1 MEEGMKLTKDI
12 MKATG
17 ETIAV
22 CEQFDV
28 DPRLVARVLLGVID
42 WTSSEPPLQEDEDQ
56 EPRAKAK
63 WAPKEPE
70 GERDDKGRRIV
81 RRDHNWRENTLK
93 YLREGEKRTLDE
105 LVRAVGNVSEGAMVA
120 RMRVLQNEGV
130 IEEVHD
136 GVGRLWVRK

>member
-1 MEEGMKLTKDI
+1 MKLTKDI

-22 CEQFDV
+22 CDLLGV

-42 WTSSEPPLQEDEDQ
+42 WASNEPPLEEDEDQ

-63 WAPKEPE
+63 PAPKEPE
-70 GERDDKGRRIV
+70 GERDDKGRRVV

-93 YLREGEKRTLDE
+93 HLPEGEKRTLDE

-120 RMRVLQNEGV
+120 RVRVLQNEG
-130 IEEVHD
+130 IIDEVHD